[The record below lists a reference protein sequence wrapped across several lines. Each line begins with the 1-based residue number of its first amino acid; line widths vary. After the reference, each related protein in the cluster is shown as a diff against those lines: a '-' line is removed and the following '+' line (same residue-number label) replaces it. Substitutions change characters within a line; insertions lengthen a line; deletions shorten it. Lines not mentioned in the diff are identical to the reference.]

1 MSSLPVSDTISNRIW
16 LKNTAGNFRQCF
28 FMFICHRQLF
38 RRSSC
43 ATVRSCP
50 CFFQIYSDFTSAS
63 FHLQLFPS
71 LLTFQHFPVRSLFLT
86 LSCRYPLQLCHC
98 GIPIHPCH
106 SYSTLSL
113 PCLTRQSPPCM
124 ITVTVKEAP
133 MEQIST
139 RYFKIFY
146 TKLPHY
152 VESENN
158 LKYSTPDAACFDIC
172 EIGRAHV

>member
-28 FMFICHRQLF
+28 FVFICRRQLF
-38 RRSSC
+38 RRHSSLKLC
-43 ATVRSCP
+43 HNPFLLLLS
-50 CFFQIYSDFTSAS
+50 FQIYSDLLLP
-63 FHLQLFPS
+63 HLIFNFPF
-71 LLTFQHFPVRSLFLT
+71 LAHFPTFPRPFPLSNSFLSLSLTT
-86 LSCRYPLQLCHC
+86 LSLRHPHPPLSL
-98 GIPIHPCH
+98 PYSLTTLSLPS

-113 PCLTRQSPPCM
+113 PCLTRQSPPC
-124 ITVTVKEAP
+124 IITVKETP

-158 LKYSTPDAACFDIC
+158 LKYSTP
-172 EIGRAHV
+172 

>member
-28 FMFICHRQLF
+28 FVFICGG
-38 RRSSC
+38 SSSVGTLLSNC

-124 ITVTVKEAP
+124 ITVTVKETGF
-133 MEQIST
+133 M
-139 RYFKIFY
+139 
-146 TKLPHY
+146 
-152 VESENN
+152 
-158 LKYSTPDAACFDIC
+158 
-172 EIGRAHV
+172 